1 MAKKYD
7 EAINRYHELLKTNDE
22 EKIRRYAFKRIGD
35 CYKSMGKLEQ
45 ALKAYF
51 MGLDKDEV
59 TPKSPLHTDSSL
71 KETTITTQPL

>member
-1 MAKKYD
+1 MIGMADALFHGKKYD

-45 ALKAYF
+45 ALKAYLV
-51 MGLDKDEV
+51 GLDKDEIAPKIAV
-59 TPKSPLHTDSSL
+59 TYGYIP
-71 KETTITTQPL
+71 